1 MKKIVCEMCGSN
13 DLLKKDGVFECQ
25 SCGTK
30 YSVEEAKKMMV
41 DGVVNVEGT
50 VQIDDSNKISN
61 LIKNAKILFKDGKT
75 DEAYK
80 LFGDVLNIDTENYT
94 AITYRGLCSA
104 WHTSINSPKISDAV
118 TGISRGFEIAK
129 NVLGETE
136 EYAKFCMEILE
147 HMSKISVAC
156 MNLYKEHYVK
166 AFKNYE
172 ENLSELSSSLN
183 RSGLYADVDWY
194 RKRGEQE
201 EARLKSSRSIAVNG
215 IHLTLVASNVVA
227 VKIITVKNIEIYSI
241 KDYNIIKDFIVKYM
255 VVPHEYLNNKLDDY
269 LAALGMMVTIDKR
282 IKEIGDKKRD
292 AYWKEHAEEKE
303 KLESEI
309 NDLKNDIKN
318 KNEKIKELSDEKKKL
333 EKKMNSEVPSEL
345 DLKKLASK
353 LEDLKN
359 EKSSLGLF
367 KGKEKKVVQEK
378 IDEVE
383 EEIEKINDKVVQEK
397 NELKNKYGSDIT
409 SLDMKIEKLNKE
421 KEKLKKNIEKN
432 EFELK
437 KERD

>member
-50 VQIDDSNKISN
+50 VQIDDSNKINN

-136 EYAKFCMEILE
+136 EYAQFCMEILE

-156 MNLYKEHYVK
+156 MNLYKEHCVK

-201 EARLKSSRSIAVNG
+201 KARLDSSRSIAING

-227 VKIITVKNIEIYSI
+227 VKIITVKNIDIYSI
-241 KDYNIIKDFIVKYM
+241 KDYKTIKEFIIKYM

-269 LAALGMMVTIDKR
+269 LAALGMMVTIDNR
-282 IKEIGDKKRD
+282 IKEIGDKKRE
-292 AYWKEHAEEKE
+292 AYWKEHSEEKE
-303 KLESEI
+303 KLELEI
-309 NDLKNDIKN
+309 NNLKNEIKE
-318 KNEKIKELSDEKKKL
+318 KEEKIKELSSEKKKL
-333 EKKMNSEVPSEL
+333 EKNVNSEVPSES
-345 DLKKLASK
+345 DLKNLVSR
-353 LEDLKN
+353 LENLKN

-367 KGKEKKVVQEK
+367 KGKEKKAVQEK

-383 EEIEKINDKVVQEK
+383 KEIEKTNKKVAEEK
-397 NELKNKYGSDIT
+397 NELENQYRPDIDK
-409 SLDMKIEKLNKE
+409 LVEKIKKLEKE
-421 KEKLKKNIEKN
+421 MEKLKKNIEKN
-432 EFELK
+432 ESELN
-437 KERD
+437 KEID